1 MERETALKKMIHY
14 CDYQDRCKKEIFT
27 KLNTLELTDDDRDFV
42 VEFLKDEGF
51 INDERYCRSFVK
63 GKLNLK
69 KWGVNKIKLSL
80 IAKGVDR
87 EIIDEVISEIDQESY
102 KEELVNLLKSK
113 KINESDPYKRKAKLI
128 RYAVGKGYSLSMVM
142 EIVNGNEFEA

>member
-1 MERETALKKMIHY
+1 MDKETALKKMIHY

-27 KLNTLELTDDDRDFV
+27 KLDTFELDDNDRDFIID
-42 VEFLKDEGF
+42 FLQDEGF

-63 GKLNLK
+63 GKQNLK

-80 IAKGVDR
+80 ITKGIDK
-87 EIIDEVISEIDQESY
+87 EIIDEVLSEIDQDSY
-102 KEELVNLLKSK
+102 KEELVNLLKNK
-113 KINESDPYKRKAKLI
+113 KINEDDPYKRKAKLI

-142 EIVNGNEFEA
+142 EIVNGNEQ

>member
-1 MERETALKKMIHY
+1 MERDIALKKMIHY

-27 KLNTLELTDDDRDFV
+27 KLDTFELDDDDRKYIVDF
-42 VEFLKDEGF
+42 LNDEGF
-51 INDERYCRSFVK
+51 INDERYCCSFVK

-80 IAKGVDR
+80 ITKGIDR
-87 EIIDEVISEIDQESY
+87 EIIDDVLSEIDKDSY
-102 KEELVNLLKSK
+102 KEELVNLLKNK
-113 KINESDPYKRKAKLI
+113 KINEDDPYKRKAKLI

-142 EIVNGNEFEA
+142 EIVNGNEQ

>member
-1 MERETALKKMIHY
+1 MERDIALKKMIHY

-27 KLNTLELTDDDRDFV
+27 KLDAFELDDNDIDFIID
-42 VEFLKDEGF
+42 FLQDEGF

-80 IAKGVDR
+80 ITKGIDK
-87 EIIDEVISEIDQESY
+87 EIIDEVLSEIDQDSY
-102 KEELVNLLKSK
+102 KEELVNLLKNK
-113 KINESDPYKRKAKLI
+113 KINADDPYKRKAKLI

-142 EIVNGNEFEA
+142 EVLNNNQGY

>member
-1 MERETALKKMIHY
+1 MERDIALKKMIHY

-27 KLNTLELTDDDRDFV
+27 KLDTFELDDNDRDFIIN
-42 VEFLKDEGF
+42 FLNDEGF
-51 INDERYCRSFVK
+51 INDDRYCRSFVK

-80 IAKGVDR
+80 ITKGIVR
-87 EIIDEVISEIDQESY
+87 EIIDDVISEIDKDSY
-102 KEELVNLLKSK
+102 KEELVSLLKNK
-113 KINESDPYKRKAKLI
+113 KINEDDPYKRKAKLI

-142 EIVNGNEFEA
+142 EIVNGNELEA

>member
-1 MERETALKKMIHY
+1 MIHY
-14 CDYQDRCKKEIFT
+14 CDYQERCKKEIFT
-27 KLNTLELTDDDRDFV
+27 KLDTFELDDDDRDFIIS
-42 VEFLKDEGF
+42 FLKEEGF

-69 KWGVNKIKLSL
+69 KWGVNKIKLAL

-87 EIIDEVISEIDQESY
+87 EVIDEVLSEIDKNSY
-102 KEELVNLLKSK
+102 KEELVNLLKNK
-113 KINESDPYKRKAKLI
+113 KINEDDPYKRKAKLI

-142 EIVNGNEFEA
+142 EVLNNN